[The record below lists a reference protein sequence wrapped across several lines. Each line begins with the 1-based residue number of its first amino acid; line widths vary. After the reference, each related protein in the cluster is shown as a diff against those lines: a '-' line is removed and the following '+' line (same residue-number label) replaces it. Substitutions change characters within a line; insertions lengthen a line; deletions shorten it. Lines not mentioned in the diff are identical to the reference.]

1 MAQRRNK
8 KSLVEQYRPIGIK
21 SLAAAG
27 QWQEGKD
34 KDVPRGSENDRED
47 QRRQATNKGSP
58 ANPMGENGDE

>member
-34 KDVPRGSENDRED
+34 VPRGSENDRED
-47 QRRQATNKGSP
+47 QRRQAANKASP
-58 ANPMGENGDE
+58 ANPKGENGDE